1 MATRPA
7 DAAPCIGAGASPA
20 APPAGLR
27 TLPRTVLKAL
37 VRGYQVLLSP
47 WLGASCRF
55 EPTCSAYALAA
66 LDAHGAA
73 AGTYLALARLARC
86 QPFCTGGCDPVPA
99 APPRLFSF
107 ARRPSGDRAGPPP
120 SKTAP

>member
-7 DAAPCIGAGASPA
+7 DAPSGRQRA
-20 APPAGLR
+20 
-27 TLPRTVLKAL
+27 LPRPVLKAL

-55 EPTCSAYALAA
+55 EPTCSAYALVAF
-66 LDAHGAA
+66 DAHGAA

-86 QPFCTGGCDPVPA
+86 QPFCAGGCDPVPA
-99 APPRLFSF
+99 VSPRLFSF
-107 ARRPSGDRAGPPP
+107 ARRPSGNRADPHP

>member
-1 MATRPA
+1 MK
-7 DAAPCIGAGASPA
+7 PA
-20 APPAGLR
+20 APPSDVRAAAPGAQRR
-27 TLPRTVLKAL
+27 TLPRAALKAL
-37 VRGYQVLLSP
+37 VRGYQLLLSP

-73 AGTYLALARLARC
+73 AGSYLALRRLARC
-86 QPFCTGGCDPVPA
+86 QPFCAGGCDPVPA

-107 ARRPSGDRAGPPP
+107 GRCPSPARTVPRS
-120 SKTAP
+120 SNKTSP

>member
-1 MATRPA
+1 M
-7 DAAPCIGAGASPA
+7 
-20 APPAGLR
+20 PPAVPSGRAVPPGRLR
-27 TLPRTVLKAL
+27 LVPRKALKTL
-37 VRGYQVLLSP
+37 VRGYQLLLSP

-86 QPFCTGGCDPVPA
+86 QPFCVGGCDPVPA
-99 APPRLFSF
+99 APPRFFSF
-107 ARRPSGDRAGPPP
+107 ARQCLSGRRADPPS
-120 SKTAP
+120 SKTAAP

>member
-1 MATRPA
+1 MK
-7 DAAPCIGAGASPA
+7 PA
-20 APPAGLR
+20 APPSDGRAASPGARR
-27 TLPRTVLKAL
+27 TLPRAALKAL

-73 AGTYLALARLARC
+73 AGSYLALRRLARC
-86 QPFCTGGCDPVPA
+86 QPFCAGGCDLVPA
-99 APPRLFSF
+99 AAPRLFSF
-107 ARRPSGDRAGPPP
+107 GRRPSPARTVPRP
-120 SKTAP
+120 SNKTSP

>member
-1 MATRPA
+1 M
-7 DAAPCIGAGASPA
+7 
-20 APPAGLR
+20 
-27 TLPRTVLKAL
+27 PRTALKAL

-86 QPFCTGGCDPVPA
+86 QPFCAGGCDPVPA
-99 APPRLFSF
+99 APPRLFSVL

>member
-1 MATRPA
+1 MKP
-7 DAAPCIGAGASPA
+7 DAASSDGRA
-20 APPAGLR
+20 APRGALR
-27 TLPRTVLKAL
+27 TFSRLPRAILKAL

-73 AGTYLALARLARC
+73 AGSYLALRRLARC
-86 QPFCTGGCDPVPA
+86 QPLCAGGCDPVPA

-107 ARRPSGDRAGPPP
+107 GRRPSLACAAPRPSNKTPP
-120 SKTAP
+120 